1 MKKKVRQFS
10 LGMVIIIIAVLVNL
24 SASQKNDKSNQALL
38 LKNIGAIAWAQSET
52 IYCSSSCKDWQGDV
66 CMKCPECIP
75 LENKNE
81 NGRVG
86 ICQ

>member
-10 LGMVIIIIAVLVNL
+10 LGMVIIIIAVLVNV
-24 SASQKNDKSNQALL
+24 SASQNNEKSDQALL

-52 IYCSSSCKDWQGDV
+52 IYCSSSCYYEPGDV
-66 CMKCPECIP
+66 CMRCSDCKPDD
-75 LENKNE
+75 NFNE